1 MTAVIAIARK
11 STTEKETAT
20 TTLVAEAEA
29 QGAKIEDGAGGVE
42 VSQIAKA
49 EVVNLVSIGITGLQR
64 DREEAGAVAA
74 ITRENPATIT
84 LVDEIL
90 QAAIQTGFDIRQT
103 LNAAYD
109 WSRTHVS
116 VPSLMVVSWIFDN
129 ILMFISVL
137 TPIASA
143 DLSISNNTG
152 LS

>member
-1 MTAVIAIARK
+1 MKTYHISFHPGEVAEIQGSEKIAEADQMMAVIAIARK

-20 TTLVAEAEA
+20 TTPVAEAEA
-29 QGAKIEDGAGGVE
+29 QGAKIEDGARGVE
-42 VSQIAKA
+42 VSQIGKA

-109 WSRTHVS
+109 SDKYAC
-116 VPSLMVVSWIFDN
+116 LC
-129 ILMFISVL
+129 L
-137 TPIASA
+137 PI
-143 DLSISNNTG
+143 
-152 LS
+152 